1 MPLITITAAKGR
13 TPEEKR
19 AIGDAVHQALVSSG
33 VPDADRFQ
41 RFFDLEP
48 ENFIYNTHYPDLT
61 DGRTQAFTIIEILLS
76 VGRSVKVK
84 RGILEKLIE
93 GLELLHIAPN
103 DVFVCF
109 KETAWE
115 NWAFANG
122 KLLHT

>member
-19 AIGDAVHQALVSSG
+19 AIGDAVHKALIVSG

-48 ENFIYNTHYPDLT
+48 ENFIYDTHYPDLT
-61 DGRTQAFTIIEILLS
+61 EGRTEAFTIIEILLS

-84 RGILEKLIE
+84 RSILEKLIE
-93 GLELLHIAPN
+93 GLELLHIAPK

-115 NWAFANG
+115 NWSFANG